1 VSVTD
6 GEANGLLALATLER
20 FLEEDGWHPQRLGD
34 KPIYRMGFA
43 GRNGRFACYAQ
54 VRIDLEQLVFYVM
67 VPVKAPEEQ
76 RPLVAEF
83 VTRANYG
90 LRIGNFELDYGDGEV
105 RFKSSLHFEGVP
117 LDPRLI
123 RAALEPAVTTLDR
136 YLPGLMAVI
145 YGGQSPLEAIGQIEG

>member
-1 VSVTD
+1 
-6 GEANGLLALATLER
+6 
-20 FLEEDGWHPQRLGD
+20 
-34 KPIYRMGFA
+34 
-43 GRNGRFACYAQ
+43 
-54 VRIDLEQLVFYVM
+54 
-67 VPVKAPEEQ
+67 
-76 RPLVAEF
+76 
-83 VTRANYG
+83 
-90 LRIGNFELDYGDGEV
+90 V

>member
-1 VSVTD
+1 MSVTN

-20 FLEEDGWHPQRLGD
+20 FLEEDGWHPQRLGE

-54 VRIDLEQLVFYVM
+54 VRVDLEQLVFYVM

-90 LRIGNFELDYGDGEV
+90 LRIGNFELDYNDGEV
-105 RFKSSLHFEGVP
+105 RFKSSLHFESVP

-123 RAALEPAVTTLDR
+123 RAALEPAVTTMDR

>member
-54 VRIDLEQLVFYVM
+54 VRSDLEQLVFYVM